1 MICNKCGHLMQW
13 WGVYGFNKR
22 STTYYICRQCGN
34 VRYIEVTKNEQK
46 TDKETFEKT
55 DSQTPIR

>member
-1 MICNKCGHLMQW
+1 MICDKCGALMQW
-13 WGVYGFNKR
+13 CVYNLEK
-22 STTYYICRQCGN
+22 STAYYICRQCG
-34 VRYIEVTKNEQK
+34 EVTKNEQK